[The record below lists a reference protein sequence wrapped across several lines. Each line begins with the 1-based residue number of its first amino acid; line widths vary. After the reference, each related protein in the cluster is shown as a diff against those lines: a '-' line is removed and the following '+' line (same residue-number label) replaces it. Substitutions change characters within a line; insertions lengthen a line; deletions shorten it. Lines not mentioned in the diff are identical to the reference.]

1 MRASR
6 RDLYDAHKGTFDY
19 LVENDRIGLL
29 VLVAH
34 CRFGAR
40 PLMTSVLQ
48 EILRCLAKSPDTWF
62 ARHEE
67 QAN

>member
-19 LVENDRIGLL
+19 LVENERIGLL

-34 CRFGAR
+34 RQFGAR

-48 EILRCLAKSPDTWF
+48 EIFQYLVKSPDT
-62 ARHEE
+62 
-67 QAN
+67 